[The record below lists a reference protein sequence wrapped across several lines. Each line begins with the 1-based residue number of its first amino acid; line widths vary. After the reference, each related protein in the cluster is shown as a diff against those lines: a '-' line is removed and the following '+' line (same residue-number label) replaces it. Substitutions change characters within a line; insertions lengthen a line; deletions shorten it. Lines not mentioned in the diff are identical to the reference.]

1 MYFVEKENI
10 FCVLL
15 FLFFSF
21 VPFIA
26 GAAFCLNNQGL
37 ERNLNLTFTEKE
49 PALLHVLKRKCLL
62 STTLRSLNL
71 N

>member
-37 ERNLNLTFTEKE
+37 EQNMTLTPSEK
-49 PALLHVLKRKCLL
+49 KNNKKKTGFQIR
-62 STTLRSLNL
+62 
-71 N
+71 

>member
-15 FLFFSF
+15 FLFFPF
-21 VPFIA
+21 VPYIA

-37 ERNLNLTFTEKE
+37 EQNMNLTPSEKN
-49 PALLHVLKRKCLL
+49 KKKTGFQIR
-62 STTLRSLNL
+62 
-71 N
+71 